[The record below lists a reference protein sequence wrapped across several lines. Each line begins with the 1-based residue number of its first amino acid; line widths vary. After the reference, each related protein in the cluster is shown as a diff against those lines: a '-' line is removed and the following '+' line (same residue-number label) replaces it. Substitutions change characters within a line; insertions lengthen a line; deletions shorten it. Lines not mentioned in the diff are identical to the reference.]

1 MAQTYFQQVQAAV
14 AHIQQNITE
23 QPTIGLVLGSGL
35 GSLADQIEDKI
46 VLPYETIP
54 YFPQST
60 VVGHAGNLVVGKL
73 EGKTVIALQG
83 RVHFYEGISMQT
95 ATFAIRV
102 MQLLGVKQLIV
113 TNAAGGINTT
123 FEPGT
128 LMLITDHI
136 NLMGT
141 SPLIGENIAE
151 FGTRFP
157 DMTYAYAPALRAVA
171 KTVATKLAIPVR
183 EGVYVGFTGPAYE
196 TPAEVRFARIIGGDA
211 AGMSTVPE
219 VIVANHANMQ
229 VVGISCITNMAAG
242 VIDAALDHSEVM
254 EVANRVH
261 NQFVQLVR
269 GLIAQMPTNYE
280 VN

>member
-1 MAQTYFQQVQAAV
+1 MTTPTYYEQIQAAV
-14 AHIQQNITE
+14 AYIQTKVVTT
-23 QPTIGLVLGSGL
+23 PTIGLVLGSGL
-35 GSLADQIEDKI
+35 GSLAEQIENKL

-54 YFPQST
+54 YFPQSS
-60 VVGHAGNLVVGKL
+60 VVGHAGNLVIGQL

-95 ATFAIRV
+95 VTFSIRV
-102 MQLLGVKQLIV
+102 MQLLGVQQLIV

-128 LMLITDHI
+128 LMIIDDHI

-141 SPLIGENIAE
+141 SPLIGENISE

-157 DMTYAYAPALRAVA
+157 DMTYAYTPRLRELAQ
-171 KTVATKLAIPVR
+171 TVAQGLEIPVR
-183 EGVYVGFTGPAYE
+183 TGVYVGFTGPAYE
-196 TPAEVRFARIIGGDA
+196 TPAEVRYARIIGGDA

-219 VIVANHANMQ
+219 VIVASHAEME

-242 VIDAALDHSEVM
+242 VMNQPLDHSEVM
-254 EVANRVH
+254 DVANRVH
-261 NQFVQLVR
+261 NQFVQLVK
-269 GLIAQMPTNYE
+269 GIIAEM
-280 VN
+280 

>member
-128 LMLITDHI
+128 LMLIT
-136 NLMGT
+136 
-141 SPLIGENIAE
+141 
-151 FGTRFP
+151 
-157 DMTYAYAPALRAVA
+157 
-171 KTVATKLAIPVR
+171 
-183 EGVYVGFTGPAYE
+183 
-196 TPAEVRFARIIGGDA
+196 
-211 AGMSTVPE
+211 
-219 VIVANHANMQ
+219 
-229 VVGISCITNMAAG
+229 
-242 VIDAALDHSEVM
+242 
-254 EVANRVH
+254 
-261 NQFVQLVR
+261 
-269 GLIAQMPTNYE
+269 
-280 VN
+280 

>member
-1 MAQTYFQQVQAAV
+1 MTKTYYEQVQAAV
-14 AHIQQNITE
+14 AYIQTQVTTT
-23 QPTIGLVLGSGL
+23 PTIGLVLGSGL

-54 YFPQST
+54 YFPQSS
-60 VVGHAGNLVVGKL
+60 VVGHAGNLVIGQL

-95 ATFAIRV
+95 ATFSIRV

-113 TNAAGGINTT
+113 TNAAGGVNTT

-128 LMLITDHI
+128 LMIIEDHI

-157 DMTYAYAPALRAVA
+157 DMTYAYTPKLRELA
-171 KTVATKLAIPVR
+171 KTVAAKLAVPVR

-196 TPAEVRFARIIGGDA
+196 TPAEVRYARIIGGDA

-219 VIVANHANMQ
+219 VIVASHAQME

-242 VIDAALDHSEVM
+242 VMNQPLDHSEVM
-254 EVANRVH
+254 DVANRVH
-261 NQFVQLVR
+261 HQFVQLVK
-269 GLIAQMPTNYE
+269 GLIAQM
-280 VN
+280 